1 MSFGCTALGED
12 TMELIRAEDN
22 HIGRVVEIYNAAI
35 PGRMA
40 TADLEPATVASKR
53 DWYFAHSEKRPLYV
67 AVSEVK
73 IIGWAS
79 FENFYGRP
87 AYHATA
93 ELSIYIDPVY
103 QKRGVGSEI
112 LQKCIELAPAL
123 GVKTILG
130 FVFEHNYPSL
140 GLLRKYD
147 FQQWGLLPEVAEMDG
162 ILYSLTI
169 QGLKINV
176 T

>member
-1 MSFGCTALGED
+1 
-12 TMELIRAEDN
+12 MELIRADDS

-40 TADLEPATVASKR
+40 TADIEPATVASKKN
-53 DWYFAHSEKRPLYV
+53 WYFAHSEIRPLYV
-67 AVSEVK
+67 AVSDAK
-73 IIGWAS
+73 IMGWAS

-103 QKRGVGSEI
+103 QRRRVGSEI
-112 LQKCIELAPAL
+112 LQKCIRLAPAL

-130 FVFEHNYPSL
+130 FVFEHNTPSL
-140 GLLRKYD
+140 SLLRK
-147 FQQWGLLPEVAEMDG
+147 FGFKQWGLLPEVAEMDG
-162 ILYSLTI
+162 ILYNLTI